1 MIANQPESKSRKTEI
16 SGFIIERTAKRMKQS
31 FKKILKEQHA
41 GITVDQWVV
50 LQELQKEDGL
60 SQFEIA
66 TQTFKDAPTVTRI
79 IDLLC
84 KKQLL
89 ERLPDAEDRRKFN
102 IFLTKK
108 GKAKIVQVLPMVES
122 FRARAWDGLSTSEIN
137 QLKNS
142 LNTIFK
148 NLIYLLCHSRVTF

>member
-1 MIANQPESKSRKTEI
+1 MIANQASSKSIKTEI

-31 FKKILKEQHA
+31 FKKVLKEQRA

-66 TQTFKDAPTVTRI
+66 ALIFKDPPTLTRI

-84 KKQLL
+84 EKQLI
-89 ERLPDAEDRRKFN
+89 ERLPDTEDRRKFN
-102 IFLTKK
+102 IFLTKN

-122 FRARAWDGLSTSEIN
+122 FRASAWNGLSGNEIN
-137 QLKNS
+137 QLKS
-142 LNTIFK
+142 ILNTIFN
-148 NLIYLLCHSRVTF
+148 NLTLE

>member
-1 MIANQPESKSRKTEI
+1 MIVNQPDSKSRKTEI

-31 FKKILKEQHA
+31 FKSILKEKDA

-50 LQELQKEDGL
+50 LQELKKEDGL

-66 TQTFKDAPTVTRI
+66 IRTYKDAPTVTRI

-89 ERLPDAEDRRKFN
+89 ERLPDPKDRRKFK
-102 IFLTKK
+102 IFLTKA
-108 GKAKIVQVLPMVES
+108 GKAKIKEILPLVES
-122 FRARAWDGLSTSEIN
+122 FRKEAWNGLSDKEMN
-137 QLKNS
+137 QLS
-142 LNTIFK
+142 TILNTIFK
-148 NLIYLLCHSRVTF
+148 NLT

>member
-1 MIANQPESKSRKTEI
+1 MIAKRQDSKSQKTEI

-31 FKKILKEQHA
+31 FKRILKEQHA
-41 GITVDQWVV
+41 GITVDQWVI
-50 LQELQKEDGL
+50 LQELQKKDGL

-66 TQTFKDAPTVTRI
+66 TRTFKDAPTVTRI

-84 KKQLL
+84 KKDLL

-102 IFLTKK
+102 IFLTKN

-122 FRARAWDGLSTSEIN
+122 FRARAWNGLSGNEIN
-137 QLKNS
+137 QLKS
-142 LNTIFK
+142 TLNTIFT
-148 NLIYLLCHSRVTF
+148 NLT

>member
-1 MIANQPESKSRKTEI
+1 MIANQLNSKGRKTEI

-31 FKKILKEQHA
+31 FKSILKDKNA
-41 GITVDQWVV
+41 GITVDQWVI
-50 LQELQKEDGL
+50 LQELKKEDGL

-66 TQTFKDAPTVTRI
+66 ARTFKDAPTVTRI

-89 ERLPDAEDRRKFN
+89 ERLPDPKDRRKFN
-102 IFLTKK
+102 IFLTKA
-108 GKAKIVQVLPMVES
+108 GKAKIVEVLPMVES
-122 FRARAWDGLSTSEIN
+122 FRAEAWNGLSDKEIN
-137 QLKNS
+137 QLKNI

-148 NLIYLLCHSRVTF
+148 NLT